1 MSDLTPF
8 VGRRVRARYN
18 LTGKGAGLWGI
29 EVDGKAVAYAPSL
42 TLRDARTTFSAS
54 KYARVLRS
62 GARTVYTTVS
72 GILMDPADV
81 DPAAVATAESAGA
94 IRCHPFKHA
103 GRLNRDGVEWTGGAL
118 VHFPESTDAPG
129 YARGSIIAID

>member
-1 MSDLTPF
+1 MSDMKQYY
-8 VGRRVRARYN
+8 GRRVRARYN
-18 LTGKGAGLWGI
+18 LSGKGAGLWGI
-29 EVDGKAVAYAPSL
+29 EVDGRAVAYAPSL

-72 GILMDPADV
+72 GVLCDPAEV
-81 DPAAVATAESAGA
+81 DAQEVAAATAAGP

-103 GRLNRDGVEWTGGAL
+103 GRLNRDGVEWTGAPL
-118 VHFPESTDAPG
+118 VHFPESTEAPG
-129 YARGSIIAID
+129 YALGSIVATH

>member
-1 MSDLTPF
+1 MSLSEF
-8 VGRRVRARYN
+8 YGRRVRARYN

-72 GILMDPADV
+72 GILMDPAEVSASDV
-81 DPAAVATAESAGA
+81 DTATAAGA

-103 GRLNRDGVEWTGGAL
+103 GRLNREGVEWSGGRL
-118 VHFPESTDAPG
+118 VHFPEHPENPG
-129 YARGSIIAID
+129 YALGSIVAAD